1 MDTTAT
7 DTATHGAATNLPG
20 VFACGDAVD
29 HRYRHGTGCSVALS
43 DADSIATALIEEPT
57 HA

>member
-7 DTATHGAATNLPG
+7 DT
-20 VFACGDAVD
+20 
-29 HRYRHGTGCSVALS
+29 TGCSVALN
-43 DADSIATALIEEPT
+43 DADSIATALIEETT